1 MSINYQLFEIKAQES
16 QKIIFSAYVADEKAY
31 RIITD
36 VTGRFKKKLLKI
48 MNGTYKHTY
57 LDKITE
63 ESIEYKIDGTEP
75 LQNLQKYA
83 DDCSMFSH
91 TTAKISPSHIRHQY
105 TLHFY
110 GADYN
115 MSKGMEPK
123 AQHRAN
129 DFFFELGKISQM
141 KIPANN
147 YLNEKPQEFTTAEAA
162 SLKLEMYSTREMVD
176 FKIVFKQLLDDIQ
189 SGILSTEV
197 ALGNRYAMY
206 KRLFKEFAKLI
217 RFDNLDIL
225 TITIDGED
233 TNLTKFE
240 DIANLS
246 ENVYGAVVDGEMII
260 QSVHDYYR
268 DESLDGLVVDTLNF
282 SQITTWKYPKNNT
295 LSKFLHLAKGEKV
308 ELNGWTEGENTRS
321 LESVEFLRDGF
332 SVSSTSK
339 QELQRNGLTV
349 VDKKIIIDWE

>member
-1 MSINYQLFEIKAQES
+1 MSVNFKLFEIKAQKS
-16 QKIIFSAYVADEKAY
+16 KKTIFSAYVADEKAY

-36 VTGRFKKKLLKI
+36 VTGRFKKKFLKI
-48 MNGTYKHTY
+48 MRGVYKHTY
-57 LDKITE
+57 MNKETE
-63 ESIEYKIDGTEP
+63 ESIEYKIEGDNP
-75 LQNLQKYA
+75 LENLQKYA
-83 DDCSMFSH
+83 NDCNTFSH
-91 TTAKISPSHIRHQY
+91 TTAEISPSNIKHQY

-110 GADYN
+110 GVDYN

-197 ALGNRYAMY
+197 VLGNRYAMY
-206 KRLFKEFAKLI
+206 KRLFKEFSKLT
-217 RFDNLDIL
+217 RFNNLDTL
-225 TITIDGED
+225 TIIIDGLD
-233 TNLTKFE
+233 TNLTDFE
-240 DIANLS
+240 DIANLA

-268 DESLDGLVVDTLNF
+268 DESLDGLIVDTLNF
-282 SQITTWKYPKNNT
+282 SQITTWKYPKNNA

-308 ELNGWTEGENTRS
+308 KLDGWTEGENTRRMKS
-321 LESVEFLRDGF
+321 LEFLRDGF
-332 SVSSTSK
+332 SIPTTSK
-339 QELQRNGLTV
+339 QELQRAGSTV
-349 VDKKIIIDWE
+349 IDKKLIIGWE